1 VGILTAAYSDKGT
14 KKETNQDSFCI
25 KIAKTQFGKAV
36 LGVIC
41 DGMGGLEQGEV
52 ASASVINAFS
62 NWFEKD
68 LPMELQKNNL
78 NDLEYQWKRLIQ
90 EQNQRI
96 GEFGRKNKIQL
107 GTTLTAVFLIENKF
121 MMIAN
126 VGDTRAYCIDDKL
139 TILSEDHT
147 VVAREVKRGNITSEQ
162 AKTDPRRNVLLQ
174 CIGASKIVDPEFL
187 FCVPAHTTTYMLCSD
202 GFRHVISENEIYNS
216 FNPNNLMTEEI
227 MEKNARKLVELDMQR
242 GETDNITVLLIKIQE
257 GEN

>member
-1 VGILTAAYSDKGT
+1 
-14 KKETNQDSFCI
+14 
-25 KIAKTQFGKAV
+25 
-36 LGVIC
+36 
-41 DGMGGLEQGEV
+41 
-52 ASASVINAFS
+52 
-62 NWFEKD
+62 
-68 LPMELQKNNL
+68 
-78 NDLEYQWKRLIQ
+78 
-90 EQNQRI
+90 
-96 GEFGRKNKIQL
+96 
-107 GTTLTAVFLIENKF
+107 LIENKF

-126 VGDTRAYCIDDKL
+126 VGDTRAYSINDKL
-139 TILSEDHT
+139 TILTEDHS

-202 GFRHVISENEIYNS
+202 GFRHVINENEIYNS

-227 MEKNARKLVELDMQR
+227 MEKNAKELVELDMQR